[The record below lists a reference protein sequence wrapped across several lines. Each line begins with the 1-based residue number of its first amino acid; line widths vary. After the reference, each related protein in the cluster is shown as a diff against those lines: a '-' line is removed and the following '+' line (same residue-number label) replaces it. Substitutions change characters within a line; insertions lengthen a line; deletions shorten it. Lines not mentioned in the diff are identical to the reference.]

1 MGFQGTFKGTLKE
14 NFDRMMNPRKFLNEM
29 DQFGNTQLSQMGIE
43 QDTKKLQQDNGS
55 RNLPPNQGKKITVNM
70 KTSDIIRYATE
81 FFKWRGVVDLKKV
94 SALGSSD
101 YDRFIEYLYS
111 KPENIKESTE
121 SDEMDESTINE
132 ADNINSV
139 ISTIKKVK
147 NSLINKWNQKG
158 GYENFGDKEYRA
170 LCAKFKYDPYGT
182 PDQRNIAKM
191 LDSFAEW
198 AMNYDG
204 SGMDESTTNE
214 ADNIDNEDKWEVK
227 NGEIYLNG
235 KRIKGYE
242 FDRDSD
248 AFWIDDMSGA
258 DGQLAFDTKDDLIDY
273 VKKMTKSN
281 NSDNSSDQNM
291 EEVVMPNLV
300 ESYNRLQLLNKKLS
314 KKNLNE
320 VGFDQDGNPMGFDNS
335 EEGYGDDPIDSR
347 PKKGDAV
354 YLQTGYQDV
363 ASRIMYIDATHIYW
377 KTDSV
382 NTIETGS
389 KGGVYHIG
397 QLRNKQLYNDLL
409 TWMNT
414 GDKTALETTK
424 YKDI

>member
-29 DQFGNTQLSQMGIE
+29 DESNINELDNNSNDIVGKIMRWEEGEMSDDETIDFFSELITSGQING
-43 QDTKKLQQDNGS
+43 LQGVYGRTARSLIDAGYLDRS
-55 RNLPPNQGKKITVNM
+55 GKVLMHT
-70 KTSDIIRYATE
+70 
-81 FFKWRGVVDLKKV
+81 G
-94 SALGSSD
+94 G
-101 YDRFIEYLYS
+101 
-111 KPENIKESTE
+111 
-121 SDEMDESTINE
+121 EMDESNINE
-132 ADNINSV
+132 LGNGDDDGGGKYTIVNGTAYDKKTPQPVIDALEAARQSRQRITVDLGDPETGKSWGERYDITGTVGRSTGMYKIPILVHNVRSTGGGGLLTANI
-139 ISTIKKVK
+139 IAIKTSRNGVFLYKHPNYQPVA
-147 NSLINKWNQKG
+147 NIVQ
-158 GYENFGDKEYRA
+158 
-170 LCAKFKYDPYGT
+170 
-182 PDQRNIAKM
+182 QRNP
-191 LDSFAEW
+191 
-198 AMNYDG
+198 
-204 SGMDESTTNE
+204 
-214 ADNIDNEDKWEVK
+214 
-227 NGEIYLNG
+227 
-235 KRIKGYE
+235 
-242 FDRDSD
+242 
-248 AFWIDDMSGA
+248 
-258 DGQLAFDTKDDLIDY
+258 
-273 VKKMTKSN
+273 
-281 NSDNSSDQNM
+281 NM
-291 EEVVMPNLV
+291 EEVAMPNLT

-320 VGFDQDGNPMGFDNS
+320 VGFDQNGNPMGFDNS

>member
-204 SGMDESTTNE
+204 SGMDES
-214 ADNIDNEDKWEVK
+214 NI
-227 NGEIYLNG
+227 
-235 KRIKGYE
+235 
-242 FDRDSD
+242 
-248 AFWIDDMSGA
+248 
-258 DGQLAFDTKDDLIDY
+258 
-273 VKKMTKSN
+273 
-281 NSDNSSDQNM
+281 NSVT
-291 EEVVMPNLV
+291 EEVVMPNLT

-320 VGFDQDGNPMGFDNS
+320 VGFDQNGNPMGFDNS

-377 KTDSV
+377 KTDNV

>member
-121 SDEMDESTINE
+121 EVDETINTDNNNSNDIVGKIMRWEEGEMTDDETIDFFSELITTGQINGLQGVYGRTAQSLIDAGYLDRSGKVLMHTGGEMDES
-132 ADNINSV
+132 NINSV
-139 ISTIKKVK
+139 T
-147 NSLINKWNQKG
+147 
-158 GYENFGDKEYRA
+158 
-170 LCAKFKYDPYGT
+170 
-182 PDQRNIAKM
+182 
-191 LDSFAEW
+191 
-198 AMNYDG
+198 
-204 SGMDESTTNE
+204 
-214 ADNIDNEDKWEVK
+214 
-227 NGEIYLNG
+227 
-235 KRIKGYE
+235 
-242 FDRDSD
+242 
-248 AFWIDDMSGA
+248 
-258 DGQLAFDTKDDLIDY
+258 
-273 VKKMTKSN
+273 
-281 NSDNSSDQNM
+281 

-300 ESYNRLQLLNKKLS
+300 ENYNRLQILNKKLS

-320 VGFDQDGNPMGFDNS
+320 VGFDQNGNPMGFDNS